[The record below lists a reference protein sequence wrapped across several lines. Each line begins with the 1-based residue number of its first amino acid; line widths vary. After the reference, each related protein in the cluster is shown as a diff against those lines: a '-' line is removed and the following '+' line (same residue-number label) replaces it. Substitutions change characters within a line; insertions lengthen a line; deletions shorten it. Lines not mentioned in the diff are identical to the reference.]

1 MSRKFPAGVATGSLV
16 TEIFEYAKEKQFALP
31 AANVIGSSNINATLE
46 TAAKLNAPVIIQFS
60 NGGAAF
66 NAGKGLSN
74 DGQKASIL
82 GAIAGAKHIHTL
94 AEAYGATVIL
104 HTDHCAKKL
113 LPWID
118 GLLDASEEHF
128 KQTGK
133 PLYSSHMLDLSE

>member
-16 TEIFEYAKEKQFALP
+16 TEIFDYAKEKQFALP

-74 DGQKASIL
+74 DGQRASIL

-113 LPWID
+113 LPWVD

-128 KQTGK
+128 R
-133 PLYSSHMLDLSE
+133 L